1 MFTTCRKVDGV
12 KLIIGLGNPGKKYES
27 TRHNV
32 GFLTIMNIINRLN
45 LSLTQEMFNGLYVKS
60 KINGV
65 DVIFAQPQTF
75 MNLSGDFV
83 QKIVNFFKIDSNDVL
98 VIYDDFDTKIG
109 QIKVKLKGS
118 SGGQN
123 GMKDIISK
131 LGTENI
137 KRIKIGIGRP
147 KDNQKDFVLSSFSD
161 EDKRSVNQAIER
173 ASAAAY
179 DFLFDD
185 FEKIMSKYN

>member
-161 EDKRSVNQAIER
+161 EDKKNVNQAIER

>member
-1 MFTTCRKVDGV
+1 MFTTYRKVDGV
-12 KLIIGLGNPGKKYES
+12 KLIIGLGNPGKKYEN

-32 GFLTIMNIINRLN
+32 GFLTIMNITNRLN

-83 QKIVNFFKIDSNDVL
+83 QKIVNFFKIDSNDIL

-147 KDNQKDFVLSSFSD
+147 NDNQKDFVLSPFGN
-161 EDKRSVNQAIER
+161 EDKKNINEAIEK